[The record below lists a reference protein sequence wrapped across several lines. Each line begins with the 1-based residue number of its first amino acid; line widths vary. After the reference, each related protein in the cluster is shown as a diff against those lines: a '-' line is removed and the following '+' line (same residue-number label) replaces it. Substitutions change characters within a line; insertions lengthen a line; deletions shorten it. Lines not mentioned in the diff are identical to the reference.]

1 MQAFINS
8 HYDLERE
15 HGAELL
21 ASPGS
26 LREWLVRHQL
36 LGRSAGRLGN
46 EDLVRALAVREGLR
60 VLARANNDGGELDGI
75 RTALAELNAAAA
87 GGVIELRFG
96 VGRPRFVR
104 AQRDGFDAALGMLL
118 AITAEAMIAGSW
130 SRLKICPGHDCGWAF
145 YDHSRNR
152 SGRWC
157 SMSVCGG
164 RAKASTH
171 YYRRRGEVE

>member
-8 HYDLERE
+8 HYDIERE

-21 ASPGS
+21 VSPGS

-36 LGRSAGRLGN
+36 LGRSASRLGN
-46 EDLVRALAVREGLR
+46 EDLARALAVREGLR
-60 VLARANNDGGELDGI
+60 TLARANNGDELDGS

-96 VGRPRFVR
+96 LERPRFVR

-118 AITAEAMIAGSW
+118 AIAAEAMIAGSW
-130 SRLKICPGHDCGWAF
+130 SRLKICLGHDCGWAF

-164 RAKASTH
+164 RAKARAH
-171 YYRRRGEVE
+171 YHRQRGEVD

>member
-1 MQAFINS
+1 VQAFINS

-21 ASPGS
+21 ASPGA
-26 LREWLVRHQL
+26 LREWLVRHEL
-36 LGRSAGRLGN
+36 LGRSAGRLGA

-60 VLARANNDGGELDGI
+60 ALARANNRDELDGVEV
-75 RTALAELNAAAA
+75 ALAGLNAAAA

-96 VGRPRFVR
+96 TERPRFVR

-118 AITAEAMIAGSW
+118 AITAEAMILGSW

-164 RAKASTH
+164 RAKAQAH
-171 YYRRRGEVE
+171 YRRHRGEVD